1 MKKTKTNESKI
12 KHFKL
17 IKKIITLALIV
28 DKSSN
33 WTVVAKRLQIL
44 FQYRYI
50 LFQPMGWIQS
60 SARKGFILKMIFE
73 NYVLFLFFLKNRQ
86 DTLQTCKKKSP
97 HVNSVA
103 VLLYNLHKL

>member
-12 KHFKL
+12 KHFKR
-17 IKKIITLALIV
+17 IKKITLALIV

-60 SARKGFILKMIFE
+60 SARKGFSLKIIFE
-73 NYVLFLFFLKNRQ
+73 NCFLFLNGQ
-86 DTLQTCKKKSP
+86 ETLQICTLKKKSL

-103 VLLYNLHKL
+103 VLLHDLHKL